1 MRAAKRVAP
10 GACLEIACGRGT
22 HAVGVVIRRVGNLCV
37 VLLFLRVAQDVDL
50 STLKAE
56 NFDAASLTIVK
67 SIRERWRPIGEIP
80 LFREQQW
87 PLPLFRTMKKGVAVR
102 LAESDL
108 QQVVEQEI
116 PVSEEV
122 WKRLPFNGVSNHQ
135 YVEDVCELVRFGAL
149 EHDAFAPGAQTEGLE
164 SRVFVE
170 FPDRATA
177 LAGIAALKKEG
188 YRAKRPVKYEDAY
201 EVAVVLN
208 DAKLAAAEDILQL
221 EEQIESVVRQ
231 FRGSISGNEI
241 LA

>member
-10 GACLEIACGRGT
+10 GICLEIACGRGT
-22 HAVGVVIRRVGNLCV
+22 YAVGVVIRRVGNLCV

-80 LFREQQW
+80 LFKEQQW

-135 YVEDVCELVRFGAL
+135 YVEDVCELVRFG
-149 EHDAFAPGAQTEGLE
+149 LE

-201 EVAVVLN
+201 EVAVLLN
-208 DAKLAAAEDILQL
+208 DTKLAAAEDILQL